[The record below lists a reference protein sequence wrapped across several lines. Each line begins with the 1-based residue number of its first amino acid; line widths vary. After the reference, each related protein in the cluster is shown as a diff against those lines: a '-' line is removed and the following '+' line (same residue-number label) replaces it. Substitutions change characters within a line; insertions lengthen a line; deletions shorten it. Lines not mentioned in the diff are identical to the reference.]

1 MKSKDN
7 FVQLGLRVSP
17 DVAETL
23 TNLAGA
29 AHMDRNEY
37 LRAWLGVIAN
47 VKRQYAIKAMGSIPE
62 NYMKGT
68 AGRPSDATL
77 DA

>member
-1 MKSKDN
+1 MKSGNKS
-7 FVQLGLRVSP
+7 FMLQLRVSH
-17 DVAETL
+17 DVAEKL
-23 TNLAGA
+23 QNIAGA
-29 AHMDRNEY
+29 ANMDRNEY

-62 NYMKGT
+62 EYMKGT
-68 AGRPSDATL
+68 AGRPNDATL